1 MGGRAAPR
9 LGLALV
15 LVALAAARAHP
26 LDRYHTVDAD
36 PATEQVVPGP
46 GSVKKSSVRGAT
58 TDSGGDGAGAAI
70 DAAVNS
76 WQKDA
81 HAATRLTDVNPD
93 AAAPKRTDGGN
104 TNDAVEAASHHHAED
119 ENESP
124 PSDAPAPAPTAL
136 APSKDASTTHTT
148 SNSSSATP
156 SSVVDGGGG
165 HPACAPCV
173 GCSVDWVAASA
184 EAQRGVDCR
193 GHGAC
198 DGCDARLGRI
208 NGTFTMQKLGDQHP
222 KRDMGAS
229 SATVLRAE
237 TEDGSPAPFLKF
249 VCIPGFPRHS
259 THCEAGQPW
268 PPEEKLV
275 TNTLSLQR
283 LSDFCGLESV
293 STRSWVARA
302 KGVAPAG
309 LPLDP
314 WNDHPDPVPVDQI
327 GIFSSPAE
335 GAALS
340 ALCSSKGGPEMLRAA
355 KSHLVVEAAL
365 FDFVFCAGDRHTQ
378 NVYVD
383 EDGSIRLID
392 NDNLLGQQVLDKKSG
407 RHCAVSSLF
416 IPGNMES
423 WRLRRSKY
431 CGNQL
436 GTLDYRCHAGPSGEV
451 KLKPQLE
458 TCLRH
463 FADADP
469 EALQKEFGILEIAF
483 ARTLRR
489 RSADLLEFGFSEAI
503 VRAGKRERYASIRA
517 SLERPTNKTWDRLEE
532 SEKSKVQAWR
542 DSMWR
547 PTEPAVCHG
556 LVPNWEG
563 APFDYRADET
573 FAGGEVSVDETGAQV
588 GNHPDPF
595 AVDNVMRDEPFGY

>member
-136 APSKDASTTHTT
+136 APSEDASTTHTT

-208 NGTFTMQKLGDQHP
+208 NGTFTMKKLGDQHP

-237 TEDGSPAPFLKF
+237 TEDGSPAPFLKPCASPVF
-249 VCIPGFPRHS
+249 RDTAP
-259 THCEAGQPW
+259 T
-268 PPEEKLV
+268 
-275 TNTLSLQR
+275 
-283 LSDFCGLESV
+283 
-293 STRSWVARA
+293 A
-302 KGVAPAG
+302 K
-309 LPLDP
+309 
-314 WNDHPDPVPVDQI
+314 
-327 GIFSSPAE
+327 
-335 GAALS
+335 
-340 ALCSSKGGPEMLRAA
+340 
-355 KSHLVVEAAL
+355 
-365 FDFVFCAGDRHTQ
+365 
-378 NVYVD
+378 
-383 EDGSIRLID
+383 
-392 NDNLLGQQVLDKKSG
+392 
-407 RHCAVSSLF
+407 
-416 IPGNMES
+416 PGN
-423 WRLRRSKY
+423 RGPRRKNS
-431 CGNQL
+431 
-436 GTLDYRCHAGPSGEV
+436 
-451 KLKPQLE
+451 
-458 TCLRH
+458 
-463 FADADP
+463 
-469 EALQKEFGILEIAF
+469 
-483 ARTLRR
+483 
-489 RSADLLEFGFSEAI
+489 
-503 VRAGKRERYASIRA
+503 
-517 SLERPTNKTWDRLEE
+517 
-532 SEKSKVQAWR
+532 
-542 DSMWR
+542 
-547 PTEPAVCHG
+547 
-556 LVPNWEG
+556 
-563 APFDYRADET
+563 
-573 FAGGEVSVDETGAQV
+573 
-588 GNHPDPF
+588 
-595 AVDNVMRDEPFGY
+595 